1 MNIEFLSK
9 LTLLIAGGNIHED
22 CCSGDH
28 VMAQSRFKQLPY
40 LWDCERCDYFE
51 TRELSD
57 EYREVK

>member
-1 MNIEFLSK
+1 MKNEFLGK

-51 TRELSD
+51 TRE
-57 EYREVK
+57 VK